1 LRVVADTLEPFMPVA
16 SKKILGLL
24 DVDEKLARAPFGDGI
39 QPGHHVNPT
48 TPLFPRIDK
57 KVRT

>member
-1 LRVVADTLEPFMPVA
+1 MPVT

-24 DVDEKLARAPFGDGI
+24 NVDEKLARAPYGDGI
-39 QPGHHVNPT
+39 KPGHRVNPT

-57 KVRT
+57 KARA